1 MEILKFAEENV
12 WEHVSDVYIPKL
24 SLKNYYYFLDLV
36 KAERKF

>member
-24 SLKNYYYFLDLV
+24 SLKIIIIS
-36 KAERKF
+36 